1 MNAKTIKILG
11 ESIRE
16 NIYILEVRKISYIE
30 HKRHNYKRNRY
41 IGLYQNR
48 KLLFERPIKKMKRCK
63 LKDSQNSPVGRTMAQ
78 VQFLV
83 EELRSQK
90 PQGMTKINK

>member
-11 ESIRE
+11 ENIRE

-48 KLLFERPIKKMKRCK
+48 KLLLKRPIKKMKRF
-63 LKDSQNSPVGRTMAQ
+63 QTER
-78 VQFLV
+78 F
-83 EELRSQK
+83 
-90 PQGMTKINK
+90 TKQPSG